1 MKTAKEIIKELPLNL
16 NDISRLVMETA
27 EELGERCAGM
37 ERGEMMRLMRRVL
50 HAGVAAIRAEEHT
63 VSFET
68 AAWESVQYRA
78 GRRAVTLRDLR
89 HFVRRMLRVEGVAER
104 PLRAM
109 STRECRELLQAA
121 FGGSVHSYNKGRAIL
136 HSIFSYGQKQ
146 EWCGENPVA
155 RIECRRV
162 REQEIKPL
170 GEEEIK
176 RLEAAAK
183 MPQHRDMQLSLHLL
197 LYCGLRPQ
205 EVARLETT
213 HIQPQQGRVIV
224 PASSSK
230 TGGGRAVPLR
240 NKGKLR
246 GVPLRIPGNW
256 ENRWRRLRRAAGFAP
271 GQWVPDVCRHTFAS
285 YHAAYFQNLGALQL
299 EMGHRSANLLLS
311 RYLNLPQVKQAKAYW
326 NLS

>member
-16 NDISRLVMETA
+16 NDIARLVMETA

-68 AAWESVQYRA
+68 AAWASVQARA

-109 STRECRELLQAA
+109 SSRECRELLQTA

-155 RIECRRV
+155 RIEYRRV

-170 GEEEIK
+170 GAEEIK
-176 RLEAAAK
+176 RLEAAVK

-205 EVARLETT
+205 EVARLETM

-285 YHAAYFQNLGALQL
+285 YHAAYFRDLAALQI
-299 EMGHRSANLLLS
+299 EMGHRSVNLLRS
-311 RYLNLPQVKQAKAYW
+311 RYLNLPQVQQAKAYW
-326 NLS
+326 SIR

>member
-1 MKTAKEIIKELPLNL
+1 MKTAKEIIKELPLNI
-16 NDISRLVMETA
+16 NDIARLVMETA

-68 AAWESVQYRA
+68 AAWASVQARA
-78 GRRAVTLRDLR
+78 GRRPVTLRDLR

-109 STRECRELLQAA
+109 STRECRELLQTA

-170 GEEEIK
+170 GAEEIK

-256 ENRWRRLRRAAGFAP
+256 ENRWRRLRRAAGFAS

-285 YHAAYFQNLGALQL
+285 YHAAYFRDLAALQI
-299 EMGHRSANLLLS
+299 EMGHRSVNLLRS
-311 RYLNLPQVKQAKAYW
+311 RYLNLPQVQQAKAYW
-326 NLS
+326 SIR

>member
-16 NDISRLVMETA
+16 NDISRLVMEAA

-50 HAGVAAIRAEEHT
+50 HAGVSAIRAEEHT

-68 AAWESVQYRA
+68 AAWASVQARA
-78 GRRAVTLRDLR
+78 GRRPVTLRDLR

-109 STRECRELLQAA
+109 SSRECRELLQAA

-170 GEEEIK
+170 GAEEIK

-246 GVPLRIPGNW
+246 GVPLHIPGNW

-285 YHAAYFQNLGALQL
+285 YHAAYFRDLAALQI
-299 EMGHRSANLLLS
+299 EMGHRSVNLLRS
-311 RYLNLPQVKQAKAYW
+311 RYLNLPQVQQAKAYW
-326 NLS
+326 SIR

>member
-16 NDISRLVMETA
+16 NDIARLVMETA

-50 HAGVAAIRAEEHT
+50 HAGVSAIRAEEHT

-68 AAWESVQYRA
+68 AAWASVQVRA
-78 GRRAVTLRDLR
+78 GRRPVTLRDLR

-136 HSIFSYGQKQ
+136 HSIFSFGLRQ
-146 EWCGENPVA
+146 EWCSENPVS
-155 RIECRRV
+155 RIECRQV
-162 REQEIKPL
+162 REQEIRPL
-170 GEEEIK
+170 SPEEIE
-176 RLEAAAK
+176 RLEAAAQQ
-183 MPQHRDMQLSLHLL
+183 PEHRAMRLSLHLM

-205 EVARLETT
+205 EVARLDESR
-213 HIQPQQGRVIV
+213 IQAEQGRVIV
-224 PASSSK
+224 PPSSSK

-240 NKGKLR
+240 NKRKLR

-271 GQWVPDVCRHTFAS
+271 GRWVPDVCRHTFAS
-285 YHAAYFQNLGALQL
+285 YHAAYFQDLVALQL

-326 NLS
+326 NIS